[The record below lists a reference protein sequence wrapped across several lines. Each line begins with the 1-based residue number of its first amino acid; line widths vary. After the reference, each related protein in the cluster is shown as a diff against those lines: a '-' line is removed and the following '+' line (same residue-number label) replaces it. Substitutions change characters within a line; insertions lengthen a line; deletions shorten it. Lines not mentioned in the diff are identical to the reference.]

1 MKTIGILSPG
11 DMGSAVGRVLGD
23 HGFDVLTCLRSRSD
37 RTKQLAGDA
46 GILDVETLEELVTEA
61 ELVLSI
67 LVPADAVE
75 IARKIA
81 AAIDATDADVTFSDC
96 NAISPQSSEIMESI
110 VTGAGGRYIDGS
122 IIGGPPGR
130 GTPPRFYVSGVHSG
144 IMSELDGK
152 GIEVRNIGD
161 TVGRASG
168 IKMCYAAMTKGTSA
182 LHLALLSAAEA
193 MGLSDELA
201 NELSESQPEVLR
213 RMQDQ
218 LPGLPS
224 KSYRWIGEMQEI
236 AETFDH
242 SGVTPAFHQG
252 AAEIFRLLSE
262 TPLARETPENIDRSR
277 TLSETISALV
287 AVRPAWAEPSD

>member
-11 DMGSAVGRVLGD
+11 DMGHAVGRVLGD
-23 HGFDVLTCLRSRSD
+23 HGFDVLTCLRGRSD
-37 RTKQLAGDA
+37 RTKQLAGNA
-46 GILDVETLEELVTEA
+46 GIRDIETLEELVVEA

-67 LVPADAVE
+67 LVPADAVK
-75 IARKIA
+75 IARQIA
-81 AAIDATDADVTFSDC
+81 AAISATDADVIFADC
-96 NAISPQSSEIMESI
+96 NAVSPQSSEIMESI
-110 VTGAGGRYIDGS
+110 VTGVGGHYIDGS

-130 GTPPRFYVSGVHSG
+130 GTPPRFYVSGIDAG

-152 GIEVRNIGD
+152 GIRVRNIGD

-193 MGLSDELA
+193 LGLSDELA

-213 RMQDQ
+213 RMQAE
-218 LPGLPS
+218 LPELPS

-242 SGVTPAFHQG
+242 AGVTPAFHQG
-252 AAEIFRLLSE
+252 ASEIFRLLSE

-277 TLSETISALV
+277 TLSQTISALT
-287 AVRPAWAEPSD
+287 ANRPAWAEPSD